1 MDNLLNKIA
10 ITLDIDSQ
18 SSVEVLNVL
27 RQVSDDIDEALAWAL
42 EVLNKSSVSIE
53 DIMGAEI
60 RLDYS
65 ALAADNPCAD
75 MHMCKFDANGVE
87 VCAA

>member
-10 ITLDIDSQ
+10 ITLDIDAQASIA
-18 SSVEVLNVL
+18 VLDVL
-27 RQVSDDIDEALAWAL
+27 RQVSEDIDEALAWAL
-42 EVLNKSSVSIE
+42 EVLDKSSVSIE

-75 MHMCKFDANGVE
+75 MHMCQFDAEGVE
-87 VCAA
+87 AYVA